1 MGCECGKKE
10 KQVFRERRG
19 SVSSGKTFRAIL
31 KKSLPNLRNII
42 KAEPGVT
49 IVQGKTV
56 VIFVFG
62 GPSSKKG
69 IVVNDLINTFDFKL
83 IKMENLLLA
92 ELAEKKNSDTFRTN
106 WIFELL
112 RKEISNDPQSMYLID
127 MIPNLHGFVNNESFV
142 RDPTSELKEFEIKFP
157 ISFAINFCAEEME
170 IRSIHNTAQ
179 KLLANKRNE
188 SLVPADPDMDSADH
202 PVENVEIS
210 HLNQKVRTLL
220 YENAVKHY
228 LAYFSKSKRLVTVN
242 TGLAPMPF
250 IWGALCRIF
259 SDFQIISTNSE
270 NIQILFTFDGE
281 GIPDEELCKHG
292 LIKIDVHSE
301 LDNSKVAPEA
311 VLQTVNQLIGDH
323 DPSSLKFYVN
333 LHGTSVVKGAKF
345 KTINNRIA
353 FVDSVSEPL
362 SEAMPIEPV
371 FGCQCSCSLRVKTI
385 GTPENATCYFPEDTD
400 IQLCKH
406 VAYVMSECIKNGNNI
421 LPNNGIPPSNG
432 IQLSNCIQHG
442 SCMLFNN

>member
-1 MGCECGKKE
+1 MYFSMGCECGKKE

-92 ELAEKKNSDTFRTN
+92 ELAE
-106 WIFELL
+106 
-112 RKEISNDPQSMYLID
+112 
-127 MIPNLHGFVNNESFV
+127 
-142 RDPTSELKEFEIKFP
+142 KFP